1 MEFIC
6 DQCGTRCKGLNQ
18 IHLEGDVYM
27 FCHPDC
33 LAQYVM
39 ETSAMGEKF
48 VLPFAP
54 CQEAM

>member
-6 DQCGTRCKGLNQ
+6 DQCGTKCKGLNQ

-33 LAQYVM
+33 LTQYLV
-39 ETSAMGEKF
+39 ETSAIK
-48 VLPFAP
+48 
-54 CQEAM
+54 EAM